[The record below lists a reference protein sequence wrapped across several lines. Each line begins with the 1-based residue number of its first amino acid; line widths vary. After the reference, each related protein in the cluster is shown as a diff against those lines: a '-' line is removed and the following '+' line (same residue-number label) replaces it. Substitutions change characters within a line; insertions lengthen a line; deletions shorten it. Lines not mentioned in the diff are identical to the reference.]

1 VYEIANQLAFAE
13 RLVFWSAG
21 WEIFN
26 DYPFLGVGLG
36 NAGFY
41 FPEKMPAF
49 GWALWEVSQ
58 VFYYH
63 GYLPNIK
70 SLWVRIL
77 AETGI
82 LGFSIFLVWT
92 YILWFSGTL
101 ARSVKD
107 PVIKVAGL
115 TGQLVLIAF
124 IVEGFSVDSFALPY
138 FWFSA
143 GLLSASAYLARQDMK
158 LEAQAGVN
166 TS

>member
-1 VYEIANQLAFAE
+1 
-13 RLVFWSAG
+13 
-21 WEIFN
+21 
-26 DYPFLGVGLG
+26 
-36 NAGFY
+36 
-41 FPEKMPAF
+41 
-49 GWALWEVSQ
+49 
-58 VFYYH
+58 
-63 GYLPNIK
+63 
-70 SLWVRIL
+70 
-77 AETGI
+77 
-82 LGFSIFLVWT
+82 
-92 YILWFSGTL
+92 L

-143 GLLSASAYLARQDMK
+143 GLLSASAYLARQEMK